1 MAPPIPKLC
10 PLDTK
15 FNGCSLV
22 KAWLFSHRKSG
33 ESLDILIP
41 VVNVNPES
49 YLEPTGHSFSLQIP
63 RPRVDFVSNILSKI
77 DEKKATGLGGYDS
90 E

>member
-1 MAPPIPKLC
+1 MSRSKW
-10 PLDTK
+10 DTK

-63 RPRVDFVSNILSKI
+63 RVDIVSNILLKI
-77 DEKKATGLGGYDS
+77 DEKKATSLGGYDS

>member
-1 MAPPIPKLC
+1 MSGK
-10 PLDTK
+10 
-15 FNGCSLV
+15 SLY
-22 KAWLFSHRKSG
+22 
-33 ESLDILIP
+33 ILIP

-63 RPRVDFVSNILSKI
+63 RVDIVSNILLKT
-77 DEKKATGLGGYDS
+77 DEKKATSLGGYDS

>member
-15 FNGCSLV
+15 FNRCSLV

-63 RPRVDFVSNILSKI
+63 RVDFVSNILSKI
-77 DEKKATGLGGYDS
+77 DEKKATGLRGYDS

>member
-1 MAPPIPKLC
+1 MTPSKWG
-10 PLDTK
+10 TK

-63 RPRVDFVSNILSKI
+63 RVGFVSNILSKI

>member
-1 MAPPIPKLC
+1 MSRSKW
-10 PLDTK
+10 DTK
-15 FNGCSLV
+15 FNWCSQV

-63 RPRVDFVSNILSKI
+63 RVGFVSNILSKI

>member
-1 MAPPIPKLC
+1 MSRIKW
-10 PLDTK
+10 DTK

-63 RPRVDFVSNILSKI
+63 RVDIVSNILLKI
-77 DEKKATGLGGYDS
+77 DEKKATSLGGYDS

>member
-49 YLEPTGHSFSLQIP
+49 YLEPTGLSFSLQIP
-63 RPRVDFVSNILSKI
+63 RVDIVSNILLKI
-77 DEKKATGLGGYDS
+77 DEKKATSLGGYDS

>member
-1 MAPPIPKLC
+1 MY
-10 PLDTK
+10 
-15 FNGCSLV
+15 
-22 KAWLFSHRKSG
+22 
-33 ESLDILIP
+33 ILIP

-63 RPRVDFVSNILSKI
+63 RVDFVSNILSKI
-77 DEKKATGLGGYDS
+77 DEKKATGLGRYDS

>member
-1 MAPPIPKLC
+1 MY
-10 PLDTK
+10 
-15 FNGCSLV
+15 
-22 KAWLFSHRKSG
+22 
-33 ESLDILIP
+33 ILIP

-63 RPRVDFVSNILSKI
+63 RVDIVSNILLKT
-77 DEKKATGLGGYDS
+77 DEKKATSLGGYDS